1 MQLINLKLHPQ
12 AIPQIAQW
20 HFNEWHALFPE
31 RTLADFAA
39 ELAESLQSDDIP
51 QTWLLLDE
59 QQNVCGTG
67 SLLLRDMNTNHQ
79 LSPWLANIFLR
90 PENRGQ
96 GLGRALVLQLMQQ
109 ARERGVSVLYLFTED
124 QQSFYEKLGWQLHH
138 RELYEGEWVSVMQC
152 QLQSFNISSHQ
163 SSPN

>member
-1 MQLINLKLHPQ
+1 MHLMNLRKRPH

-20 HFNEWHALFPE
+20 HFDEWHALFPE
-31 RTLADFAA
+31 KSLADFIA
-39 ELAESLQSDDIP
+39 ELEESLAGDSIP

-67 SLLLRDMNTNHQ
+67 SLLLRDMKTNQH
-79 LSPWLANIFLR
+79 LSPWLANVFLQ

-109 ARERGVSVLYLFTED
+109 ARLRGVPVLYLFTED

-138 RELYEGEWVSVMQC
+138 REMYESEWVSVMQC
-152 QLQSFNISSHQ
+152 SLAVDDV
-163 SSPN
+163 

>member
-1 MQLINLKLHPQ
+1 MQLINLKLQPQ

-20 HFNEWHALFPE
+20 HFDEWRALFPE
-31 RTLADFAA
+31 KTLADFAA

-51 QTWLLLDE
+51 QTWLLLDAGH
-59 QQNVCGTG
+59 NVCGTG
-67 SLLLRDMNTNHQ
+67 SLLLRDMKTNHH

-90 PENRGQ
+90 PESRGQ

-109 ARERGVSVLYLFTED
+109 ARQRGVPVLYLFTED
-124 QQSFYEKLGWQLHH
+124 QQAFYEKLGWQLHH

-152 QLQSFNISSHQ
+152 ALAEADVK
-163 SSPN
+163 P